1 MNRMVRPHPTRMRR
15 PRRNGSGISP
25 GRRRPGCGGI
35 AEDGTRIPTR
45 AASTGVHWPPNV
57 RALSR
62 PMRAMPPG
70 RHRRDAPNPSASN
83 RSVVRASVARP
94 SAVNPSAVRHRVAR
108 RSGPTPL
115 RAWTGMPLI
124 GLPPTGLCPIR
135 LHPMSMT
142 PAGMYW
148 VPIAVARPSSHA
160 NGWATNTTPR
170 IPLQLLPPQPALP
183 PQPLP
188 SQNSRV
194 QARPRVACRVAS
206 VPGAVVATRL
216 ARLGADVA
224 AW

>member
-1 MNRMVRPHPTRMRR
+1 
-15 PRRNGSGISP
+15 
-25 GRRRPGCGGI
+25 
-35 AEDGTRIPTR
+35 
-45 AASTGVHWPPNV
+45 
-57 RALSR
+57 
-62 PMRAMPPG
+62 
-70 RHRRDAPNPSASN
+70 
-83 RSVVRASVARP
+83 
-94 SAVNPSAVRHRVAR
+94 
-108 RSGPTPL
+108 
-115 RAWTGMPLI
+115 MPLI

-170 IPLQLLPPQPALP
+170 IPLQLLPPQP
-183 PQPLP
+183 LP

-194 QARPRVACRVAS
+194 QARPRVARRVAS